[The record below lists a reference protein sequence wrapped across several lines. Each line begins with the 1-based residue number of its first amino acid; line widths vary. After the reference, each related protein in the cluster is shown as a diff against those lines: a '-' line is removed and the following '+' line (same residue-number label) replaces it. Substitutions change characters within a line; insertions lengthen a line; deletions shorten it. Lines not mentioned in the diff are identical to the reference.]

1 MADNM
6 INIDTLF
13 FALLGGILPAIFWLW
28 FWLKEDKKRP
38 EPRGL
43 LVLAFIT
50 GIILIPIVFGL
61 EKLASIY
68 IPDGIF
74 LIIIWSA
81 IEELMKYFGALFVAL
96 KSRFLDEP
104 VDAMIYLITV
114 ALGFVA
120 MENSLFL
127 LSPLGESDIIVSFM
141 TGNLRFMGASI
152 LHVLS
157 SATIGIFIGLAFYK
171 SYFTKKISLIT
182 GIILAITLHSAFNFF
197 IIKGNG
203 HDMFTI
209 FGFLW
214 VATVI
219 LLLIFEKIKRIKR

>member
-1 MADNM
+1 M